1 MDDYA
6 FENSKLFFIDVKIY
20 FSNWEKV
27 GLVQSYSF
35 MLKLKTAYYLFF
47 YAQIKDCIL
56 FILRIIYTF
65 YEQI

>member
-1 MDDYA
+1 MVDDYA

-35 MLKLKTAYYLFF
+35 MLKLKTAYYLS
-47 YAQIKDCIL
+47 CVL
-56 FILRIIYTF
+56 FIRFMNNFNLLI
-65 YEQI
+65 